1 MTTPIPDVAVA
12 GLLIPAPLA
21 VKIIA
26 SLRANYP
33 TLTDGKDDDA
43 AVRAVLVYWITSSLE
58 TYEGN
63 LVRAQNEQAV
73 ASLRAQSDAKAEAT
87 RAAVR
92 EAAKAIRE
100 NPAVAAAQA
109 ATNSTSEGAS

>member
-33 TLTDGKDDDA
+33 THTAGTDDDA

-58 TYEGN
+58 THEAD
-63 LVRAQNEQAV
+63 LVRQQAEQAI
-73 ASLRAQSDAKAEAT
+73 ARLREQTEATAEAT

-92 EAAKAIRE
+92 EAVKAIRE
-100 NPAVAAAQA
+100 NPDVAD
-109 ATNSTSEGAS
+109 TPSSESLS